1 MNKREFLLKDRIIKG
16 ITEDGFF
23 KVTVVKT
30 TEVVQAARE
39 KHGLSLLSTV
49 LLGRTLT
56 GTMLLASELK
66 GEERINVRFEGNGP
80 VGMIHAEANSVG
92 EIRGYVQ
99 HPEAQLDYTKSKTI
113 GDGIGLGV
121 LTISKTLYNEARPT
135 QGSVEIV
142 KGNISEDL
150 AHYLIQSEQVQSALH
165 LDVGIDE
172 DGNISHAG
180 GVLIQA
186 LPGAPA
192 ENIDRIQE
200 NFKAMPPLSDQFSH
214 GLYIDDMLEHM
225 VAPYTIKELD
235 RCPVHFYCRC
245 SRDRFKDALMMLS
258 AKDLEEISDEGQEL
272 VCHFC
277 NEKYHIG
284 KDEIEVILIDKKAQL
299 N

>member
-30 TEVVQAARE
+30 TQVVQAARV

-135 QGSVEIV
+135 QGSVEII

-172 DGNISHAG
+172 DGNITHAG

-214 GLYIDDMLEHM
+214 GLYIDDMLEQM

-284 KDEIEVILIDKKAQL
+284 KDEIDVILIDKKAQL

>member
-1 MNKREFLLKDRIIKG
+1 MKKRDFLLKDRIIKG

-30 TEVVQAARE
+30 TEVVRAARE
-39 KHGLSLLSTV
+39 KHELSLLSTV

-56 GTMLLASELK
+56 GIMLLASELK
-66 GEERINVRFEGNGP
+66 GEERINVRFEGSGP
-80 VGMIHAEANSVG
+80 VGMLHAEANSVG

-99 HPEAQLDYTKSKTI
+99 HFQAELDYMKSKTI
-113 GDGIGLGV
+113 GDGIGIGV

-172 DGNISHAG
+172 HGNVTQAG

-186 LPGAPA
+186 LPGAPT
-192 ENIDRIQE
+192 EHIDRIQN
-200 NFKAMPPLSDQFSH
+200 NFKSMPPVAEQYNK
-214 GLYIDDMLEHM
+214 GLYIDDLLEYLVH
-225 VAPYTIKELD
+225 PYTIKELD
-235 RCPVHFYCRC
+235 KCPVHFYCRC
-245 SRDRFKDALMMLS
+245 SRDRFKDALAMLS
-258 AKDLEEISDEGQEL
+258 VVDLEEIADVGQEL
-272 VCHFC
+272 VCHYC
-277 NEKYHIG
+277 NEKYYITKEEIG
-284 KDEIEVILIDKKAQL
+284 EMLLEKKAQL